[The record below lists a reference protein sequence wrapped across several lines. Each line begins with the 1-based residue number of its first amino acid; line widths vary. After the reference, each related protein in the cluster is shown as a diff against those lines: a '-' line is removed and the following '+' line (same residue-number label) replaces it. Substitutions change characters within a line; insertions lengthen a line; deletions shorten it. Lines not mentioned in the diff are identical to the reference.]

1 MVIMSENLDQNV
13 SPDDVRKALRT
24 LPSVDRMVGSPDVRE
39 LVEEYG
45 RSLVVHGIRLMLERW
60 RSQLSTGE
68 ILVPDDL
75 HLIVELHEWLVKQM
89 SPTLRTVIN
98 ATGVIVH
105 TNLGRSPLSS
115 SVMEYV
121 TDVAM
126 GYSTL
131 EYDLDRGSRG
141 SRSIHAES
149 QLVGITGAEAALV
162 VNNNAAAVLLMLTA
176 LCRGKDVIISR
187 GQLVEIGGGF
197 RIPDVLRQSGARL
210 VEVGTTNKTHL
221 FDYENA
227 LNENTGAILV
237 AHHSNYKVIGFTSEP
252 GLEELSTIS
261 QSAGVP
267 LLYDQGSGVLIDTRP
282 YGLENEPTVMDS
294 LGYGVD
300 LIAFSGD
307 KLLGG
312 PQAGI
317 LCGRKHLISI
327 LERHPLARAV
337 RADKLCLSA
346 LSITLNSFV
355 TGRMDQEIPI
365 WQMIAQPLEVIDNT
379 AREWVQNLAKDG
391 ITAEVI
397 DGESTIGGGSLPG
410 TSLPTRL
417 VAISSDRPD
426 ALASELRSND
436 PPIIGR
442 IAKNRL
448 LLDPRTVLAGQEV
461 DLLRAIYRCV
471 NGAKT

>member
-1 MVIMSENLDQNV
+1 MSENLDQKA
-13 SPDDVRKALRT
+13 SSDDVRKIMRT
-24 LPSVDRMVGSPDVRE
+24 LPSVDRFVGLPDVNE

-45 RSLVVHGIRLMLERW
+45 RALVVNGIRLMLARW
-60 RSQLSTGE
+60 RSQLSASE
-68 ILVPDDL
+68 SIVPDDL
-75 HLIVELHEWLVKQM
+75 QLTVELREWLIKQM
-89 SPTLRTVIN
+89 SPTLRTVVN

-115 SVMEYV
+115 RAMEYV
-121 TDVAM
+121 TDVAL

-141 SRSIHAES
+141 SRSIHVES
-149 QLVGITGAEAALV
+149 QLVEITGAEAALV

-221 FDYENA
+221 YDYENA
-227 LNENTGAILV
+227 LSEKTGAILV
-237 AHHSNYKVIGFTSEP
+237 AHHSNYKVVGFTSEP
-252 GLEELSTIS
+252 GLEELTRIT
-261 QSAGVP
+261 QLAGVP
-267 LLYDQGSGVLIDTRP
+267 LLYDQGSGALIDMRP

-294 LGYGVD
+294 LGYGAD

-317 LCGRKHLISI
+317 LCGRKQLISI
-327 LERHPLARAV
+327 LKRHPLARAV

-355 TGRMDQEIPI
+355 TGKFDQEIPI
-365 WQMIAQPLEVIDNT
+365 WQMIARPLEVIDNT
-379 AREWVQNLAKDG
+379 AREWVQNLVKLG
-391 ITAEVI
+391 IAAEVI

-417 VAISSDRPD
+417 VAIASDQPD
-426 ALASELRSND
+426 ALASRLRSND

-442 IAKNRL
+442 IAKDRL
-448 LLDPRTVLAGQEV
+448 LLDPRTVLAGQVE
-461 DLLRAIYRCV
+461 DLLRAIERFV
-471 NGAKT
+471 NGAEA